1 MTNDESAASLSRYA
15 WLSVAAAVVTILLK
29 TVAYFVTGSVGLLS
43 DAAESV
49 VNLVA
54 AVVAVVALRQAA
66 KPADAKYSFGRS
78 KAEYFSST
86 VEGAMIFIAA
96 GFIVVSAVSRIIRPA
111 EVDNLGPGL
120 VGLERHRGRLHLGE
134 H

>member
-54 AVVAVVALRQAA
+54 AVVAVVAHNDEA
-66 KPADAKYSFGRS
+66 KHADSKYPLGRS
-78 KAEYFSST
+78 KAHYFSST
-86 VEGAMIFIAA
+86 V
-96 GFIVVSAVSRIIRPA
+96 
-111 EVDNLGPGL
+111 
-120 VGLERHRGRLHLGE
+120 
-134 H
+134 

>member
-1 MTNDESAASLSRYA
+1 MTNDESAVSLSRYA

-54 AVVAVVALRQAA
+54 AVVAVKGLGRWAELQTDPALTER
-66 KPADAKYSFGRS
+66 
-78 KAEYFSST
+78 
-86 VEGAMIFIAA
+86 FIIGTLASYIVAA
-96 GFIVVSAVSRIIRPA
+96 GCGYAGLWA
-111 EVDNLGPGL
+111 LGDF
-120 VGLERHRGRLHLGE
+120 
-134 H
+134 